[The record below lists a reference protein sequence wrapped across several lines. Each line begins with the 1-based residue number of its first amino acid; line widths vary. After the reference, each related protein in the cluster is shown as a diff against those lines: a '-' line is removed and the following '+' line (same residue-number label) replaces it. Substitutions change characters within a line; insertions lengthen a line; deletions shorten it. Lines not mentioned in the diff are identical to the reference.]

1 MKKLKLGEVNHLGGG
16 QLGGVSE
23 GPRDWEKVS
32 LVLNIFSFHQN
43 VQKRVTIL
51 IRSLIIV
58 FVWGKKKRSSS
69 ICVCLCILK

>member
-58 FVWGKKKRSSS
+58 FGGKKRGHRLYVY
-69 ICVCLCILK
+69 VCAY